1 MENRNIVNEWMKLQ
15 SKLAHHRFNAPYWC
29 KYEETLGSSKA
40 VKSEYYT
47 LCMHVCVSVCLSVC
61 MYVCM
66 FVCMYVYTTCRQAL
80 ISPKNG
86 GLPTSLTKKH
96 DSVNHTIRSK
106 ITPLVPDAARVRPG
120 FVFFPF
126 QYHLW
131 APCVRG
137 WGQCT
142 DPPHLDDGEEALHST
157 RLNGSNG
164 CNESNE
170 LWIQWMLDQSTY
182 INYHKFI

>member
-1 MENRNIVNEWMKLQ
+1 MENRNTVNEWMKLQ

-40 VKSEYYT
+40 VKSEDYT
-47 LCMHVCVSVCLSVC
+47 LCMHVCMSVCLSVC
-61 MYVCM
+61 MYVCIHYM
-66 FVCMYVYTTCRQAL
+66 
-80 ISPKNG
+80 S
-86 GLPTSLTKKH
+86 TSLDKPKEW
-96 DSVNHTIRSK
+96 RSATK

-142 DPPHLDDGEEALHST
+142 DPPHLDDGEEALDST

-170 LWIQWMLDQSTY
+170 LWIQWVLDQSIY